1 MSFNSITF
9 GQDHKIYG
17 ASSNGNIYCYNYQ
30 IQKEIQKFSGHTDSV
45 LSLAHNKDSKR
56 LYSGGEDGTLRIFGN
71 FKFFFSPSW
80 IFFLSISDI
89 DNSQQTICID
99 VFEGKES
106 KNNKASGKWVGCLE
120 IDEKENWILTGGGD
134 NYLGVWHS
142 SSATLISSLAT
153 EYNIT
158 TATFYDSTS
167 LIVGGNSR
175 NISKMSID
183 GTNTA
188 SFEINDKER
197 GRSVWDFQV
206 KNDYLIAVGDCFV
219 SIYPDLMH
227 NHFNSI
233 ELNLFWKKNYL
244 IFKCRFFH
252 TIAINW
258 ETTI

>member
-1 MSFNSITF
+1 M
-9 GQDHKIYG
+9 
-17 ASSNGNIYCYNYQ
+17 
-30 IQKEIQKFSGHTDSV
+30 
-45 LSLAHNKDSKR
+45 
-56 LYSGGEDGTLRIFGN
+56 
-71 FKFFFSPSW
+71 
-80 IFFLSISDI
+80 
-89 DNSQQTICID
+89 
-99 VFEGKES
+99 
-106 KNNKASGKWVGCLE
+106 E

-233 ELNLFWKKNYL
+233 ELNLF
-244 IFKCRFFH
+244 
-252 TIAINW
+252 
-258 ETTI
+258 